1 MTFTVFLLIALAIA
15 HRATTPKE
23 REKLSRFLRRVMH
36 DVLRAA
42 GAHYREVAPLH
53 ALLRERTPFAPF
65 TPLVVVINVVMF
77 FVIFVASVLLGDPDA
92 LLAWG
97 GNYGPLTANGEW
109 WRLLTSLF
117 LHSNMFHLLVNL
129 IGLLPPAF
137 ILERLVGSV
146 GFAVIYLV
154 AGVFSGL
161 FGISASPM
169 EVTAGASGAV
179 AGIQGLML
187 ATCIWRLNH
196 HSEFAIPAIG
206 FRYLAGSAGVFT
218 AYTLVFGDA
227 GGALVGL
234 LLGLVLGLV
243 VAKGVN
249 EGKTP
254 AMRLAAT
261 VPITIAIAVSTAIPL
276 RGITDA
282 RPVLQSILALE
293 ERTSSAFRAPLVE
306 FTEGR
311 KSAGALAQV
320 IDRSIVPDLEA
331 ARARLE
337 ELDRVPVEQQPRVA
351 AAVEYLRLR
360 ENSWRV
366 RSQALSKRRMA
377 MLREADAQESASLL
391 AFQRIR

>member
-1 MTFTVFLLIALAIA
+1 MTFTVFLLIALVIA

-23 REKLSRFLRRVMH
+23 REKFARVLRQVMH

-42 GAHYREVAPLH
+42 GAHYRDVAPLH

-77 FVIFVASVLLGDPDA
+77 LVIFVASVLLGDPDA
-92 LLAWG
+92 LTAWG

-109 WRLLTSLF
+109 WRLLTAPF
-117 LHSNMFHLLVNL
+117 LHSNVFHLLVNI

-161 FGISASPM
+161 FGISAFPM
-169 EVTAGASGAV
+169 DVSAGASGAV
-179 AGIQGLML
+179 AGVQGLML
-187 ATCIWRLNH
+187 ATCVWRLNH
-196 HSEFAIPAIG
+196 QSQFAIPAIG
-206 FRYLAGSAGVFT
+206 FKYLAGSAGVFT

-234 LLGLVLGLV
+234 LIGLLLGLV

-249 EGKTP
+249 EGRTP
-254 AMRLAAT
+254 AMRLAAA
-261 VPITIAIAVSTAIPL
+261 VPITIAIAVSTAVPL

-282 RPVLQSILALE
+282 RPTLQAILALE
-293 ERTSSAFRAPLVE
+293 EQTSSAFRGPLVE
-306 FTEGR
+306 FTAGR
-311 KSAGALAQV
+311 MSAAALVQV
-320 IDRSIVPDLEA
+320 IERSIIPDLEA
-331 ARARLE
+331 ARAALE
-337 ELDRVPVEQQPRVA
+337 GLDRVPVEQQARVA

-377 MLREADAQESASLL
+377 MLREADAQESASLV